1 MQTSRRSSENSRG
14 KEKENN
20 NNHTIKKHFMSMNTG
35 ENEQGLRK
43 IIDMTR
49 MISIIILLLHFYYYC
64 YNAFA
69 EWQLTATITDRLLQN
84 IFATGLFSNF
94 TKSKLIALGFLLI
107 SLMGAKGK
115 KNEKLNFK
123 TAFAYII
130 SGLVIYFFSFLFI
143 LLKAKTTTSAI
154 AYMSATSLGY
164 ILLLTGG
171 TLLSRVIKIQLNNKD
186 IFNKRNETFPQEERL
201 LQNEYSIN
209 LPAEYNLKG
218 KIISSW
224 INFIN
229 PMRGLLV
236 MGSPG
241 AGKSYF
247 IIQHIIKQHIEKGF
261 SMFIYDFKYDDLSRN
276 AYNHFLKF
284 RTNRYKV
291 EPKFFVINFDDLC
304 RCHRC
309 NPLDPDGMLDISD
322 AVESARTIMLGL
334 NRSWIKRQGEFFV
347 ESPINFLTSIIWFL
361 RKFHNGEYCTLP
373 HAIELMQV
381 DYDKLFTVLKT
392 EAEIEAYLN
401 PFVSAFI
408 NDSMEQLQGQIDA
421 ARISIARL
429 SSPALYYVLSGND
442 FTLDINDPDAPKIVC
457 LANNP
462 QKQQVYGAVL
472 SLYISRMTKIIN
484 RRNKLK
490 SSLIFDEFPTI
501 YFNGID
507 NLIATARSNKV
518 ATIIAVQDYSQL
530 KNEYS
535 REQAEVILNI
545 MGNVISGQVSGDTAK
560 FLSEK
565 FGRIMQDRESISI
578 NSNDTSISKSKQL
591 EQAIPAS
598 TIASLSSGE
607 FVGMVA
613 DNPDEVINL
622 KTFHCKITNDHSVL
636 ENESKL
642 YEEIPEIFMVDN
654 AIIQRNYQQIKQEVQ
669 DIIETELEKILNDP
683 ARENMVVKK

>member
-1 MQTSRRSSENSRG
+1 
-14 KEKENN
+14 
-20 NNHTIKKHFMSMNTG
+20 MSMNTG

-69 EWQLTATITDRLLQN
+69 EWQLTATITDRLIQN

-115 KNEKLNFK
+115 KNEKLNYK

-130 SGLVIYFFSFLFI
+130 MGLLIYFFSFLVFFI
-143 LLKAKTTTSAI
+143 EAKPTITAVAYMATTSI
-154 AYMSATSLGY
+154 GY

-186 IFNKRNETFPQEERL
+186 IFNKKNETFPQEERL

-209 LPAEYNLKG
+209 LPAQYNLKG

-261 SMFIYDFKYDDLSRN
+261 SMFIYDFKYDDLSRI
-276 AYNHFLKF
+276 AYNHFLKCKSSK
-284 RTNRYKV
+284 YKV
-291 EPKFFVINFDDLC
+291 EPKFFVINFDDLS

-309 NPLDPDGMLDISD
+309 NPLDPDSMLDITD

-442 FTLDINDPDAPKIVC
+442 FTLDINDPASPKIVC

-518 ATIIAVQDYSQL
+518 ATTIAVQDYSQL

-545 MGNVISGQVSGDTAK
+545 MGNIISGQVSGDTAK

-622 KTFHCKITNDHSVL
+622 KTFHCKITNDHSAL

-642 YEEIPEIFMVDN
+642 YKEIPEICMVDN

-669 DIIETELEKILNDP
+669 DIIESEMEKILNDP
-683 ARENMVVKK
+683 SRENMLVKK

>member
-1 MQTSRRSSENSRG
+1 
-14 KEKENN
+14 
-20 NNHTIKKHFMSMNTG
+20 MNTG
-35 ENEQGLRK
+35 ENEQGLRQ

-64 YNAFA
+64 YKAFA
-69 EWQLTATITDRLLQN
+69 EWSLTTTLTSRLLAN
-84 IFATGLFSNF
+84 IFATGLFSSF
-94 TKSKLIALGFLLI
+94 SKSKFIALAFLLI
-107 SLMGAKGK
+107 SLMGARGK
-115 KNEKLNFK
+115 KNEKLSYK
-123 TAFAYII
+123 KVAVYVVT
-130 SGLVIYFFSFLFI
+130 GLLLYLFSFIVFFI
-143 LLKAKTTTSAI
+143 GTDTKTTAI
-154 AYMSATSLGY
+154 IYMTITASGY
-164 ILLLTGG
+164 ILLLKGG
-171 TLLSRVIKIQLNNKD
+171 TLLSCVIKVNLNNRD
-186 IFNKRNETFPQEERL
+186 VFNKANETFPQEERL

-209 LPAEYNLKG
+209 LPAQYNLKG
-218 KIISSW
+218 KTISSW

-261 SMFIYDFKYDDLSRN
+261 SMFIYDFKYDDLSRI
-276 AYNHFLKF
+276 AYNNFLKF
-284 RTNRYKV
+284 KSKSYKAD
-291 EPKFFVINFDDLC
+291 PKFYVINFDDLS

-309 NPLDPDGMLDISD
+309 NPLDPKNMADITD

-361 RKFHNGEYCTLP
+361 RKFHDGEYCTLP

-381 DYDKLFTVLKT
+381 DYDKLFTVLRT
-392 EAEIEAYLN
+392 EPEIEAYLN
-401 PFVSAFI
+401 PFISAYM

-442 FTLDINDPDAPKIVC
+442 FTLDINDPKVPKIVC

-484 RRNKLK
+484 QRNKLK

-518 ATIIAVQDYSQL
+518 ATTVAVQDYSQL

-545 MGNVISGQVSGDTAK
+545 MGNVISGQVSGETAK

-598 TIASLSSGE
+598 TVASLSSGE

-613 DNPDEVINL
+613 DNPDQVITF
-622 KTFHCKITNDHSVL
+622 KSFHCKIVNDHNSL
-636 ENESKL
+636 KMESDL
-642 YEEIPEIFMVDN
+642 FQTIPKVCKVDSAN
-654 AIIQRNYQQIKQEVQ
+654 IQRNYQQIKQEVQ
-669 DIIETELEKILNDP
+669 DIIETEMEKILNDP
-683 ARENMVVKK
+683 SKGNVVVKK

>member
-1 MQTSRRSSENSRG
+1 
-14 KEKENN
+14 
-20 NNHTIKKHFMSMNTG
+20 MNTG

-43 IIDMTR
+43 IIDLTR
-49 MISIIILLLHFYYYC
+49 MISVVILILHFYFYGYS
-64 YNAFA
+64 AFA
-69 EWQLTATITDRLLQN
+69 TWHFTAKISDVVLRN
-84 IFATGLFSNF
+84 ISHTGLFSSF
-94 TKSKLIALGFLLI
+94 YKTKFI
-107 SLMGAKGK
+107 SLGALLLSLVGAKGK
-115 KNEKLNFK
+115 KSDKLNYR
-123 TAFAYII
+123 TAFAYLLT
-130 SGLVIYFFSFLFI
+130 GLLIYFISSLS
-143 LLKAKTTTSAI
+143 LNESLADTTSVI
-154 AYMSATSLGY
+154 LYILITSAGY
-164 ILLLTGG
+164 ILIMTGG
-171 TLLSRVIKIQLNNKD
+171 GLMSRIIKDKLKTD
-186 IFNKRNETFPQEERL
+186 VFNKHNETFPQEERL

-261 SMFIYDFKYDDLSRN
+261 SMFIYDFKYDDLSRI
-276 AYNHFLKF
+276 AYNQFLKF
-284 RTNRYKV
+284 KSKKYKI
-291 EPKFFVINFDDLC
+291 EPEFYVINFDDLTHS
-304 RCHRC
+304 HRC
-309 NPLDPDGMLDISD
+309 NPLDPQSMLDITD
-322 AVESARTIMLGL
+322 AVESARTILLGL

-347 ESPINFLTSIIWFL
+347 ESPINFLTSVIWFL
-361 RKFHNGEYCTLP
+361 RKFQNGEYCTLP

-392 EAEIEAYLN
+392 EPEIEAYLN
-401 PFVSAFI
+401 PFISAYM

-421 ARISIARL
+421 TRIGIARL
-429 SSPALYYVLSGND
+429 SSPALYYALSGSD
-442 FTLDINDPDAPKIVC
+442 FTLDINNANEPKIVC

-472 SLYISRMTKIIN
+472 SLYISRMTKIVN
-484 RRNKLK
+484 QRNKLK

-507 NLIATARSNKV
+507 SLIATARSNKV
-518 ATIIAVQDYSQL
+518 ATTIAVQDYSQL

-613 DNPDEVINL
+613 DNPDQVINL
-622 KTFHCKITNDHSVL
+622 KSFHCKIINDHDVL
-636 ENESKL
+636 KQESDGYKN
-642 YEEIPEIFMVDN
+642 IPEVCKVDA
-654 AIIQRNYQQIKQEVQ
+654 AIIQRNYQQIKQDVE
-669 DIIETELEKILNDP
+669 DLIESQMQQIMSDP
-683 ARENMVVKK
+683 GKESLIVKK

>member
-1 MQTSRRSSENSRG
+1 MQ
-14 KEKENN
+14 
-20 NNHTIKKHFMSMNTG
+20 TG

-49 MISIIILLLHFYYYC
+49 MISIVLLLLHFYYYC

-69 EWQLTATITDRLLQN
+69 EWSLTTTLTSRLLAN
-84 IFATGLFSNF
+84 IFATGLFSSF
-94 TKSKLIALGFLLI
+94 SKSKLISLVFLLI
-107 SLMGAKGK
+107 SLFGARGK
-115 KNEKLNFK
+115 KDERLNYK
-123 TAFAYII
+123 KVAIYVLL
-130 SGLVIYFFSFLFI
+130 GLVLYFFSLAVFFI
-143 LLKAKTTTSAI
+143 KTGTTNIAI
-154 AYMSATSLGY
+154 IYMTVTAIGY
-164 ILLLTGG
+164 ILLLKGG
-171 TLLSRVIKIQLNNKD
+171 TLLSRVIKINFNSKD
-186 IFNKRNETFPQEERL
+186 VFNKANETFPQEERL
-201 LQNEYSIN
+201 MENEYSIN
-209 LPAEYNLKG
+209 LPARYNLKG
-218 KIISSW
+218 KNVSSW

-247 IIQHIIKQHIEKGF
+247 IIQHIIKQHIQKGF
-261 SMFIYDFKYDDLSRN
+261 SIFIYDFKYDDLSRI
-276 AYNHFLKF
+276 AYNYFLKF
-284 RTNRYKV
+284 RSKSYKV
-291 EPKFFVINFDDLC
+291 EPEFYVINFDDLS

-309 NPLDPDGMLDISD
+309 NPLDPANMTDITD

-347 ESPINFLTSIIWFL
+347 ESPINFLTGVIWFL
-361 RKFHNGEYCTLP
+361 RKYNDGEYCTLP
-373 HAIELMQV
+373 HVIEMMQV
-381 DYDKLFTVLKT
+381 EYDQLFSVLKT
-392 EAEIEAYLN
+392 QTEIQSYINPFLSAYLN
-401 PFVSAFI
+401 
-408 NDSMEQLQGQIDA
+408 NSMEQLQGQIDA
-421 ARISIARL
+421 ARIGIARI

-442 FTLDINDPDAPKIVC
+442 FTLDINDPLAPKIVC

-472 SLYISRMTKIIN
+472 SLYISRMTKIVN
-484 RRNKLK
+484 QRGKLK

-507 NLIATARSNKV
+507 SLIATARSNKV
-518 ATIIAVQDYSQL
+518 ATTVAVQDYSQL

-545 MGNVISGQVSGDTAK
+545 MGNIISGQVSGETAK

-613 DNPDEVINL
+613 DNPDQVIGL
-622 KTFHCKITNDHSVL
+622 KSFHCKVINDHDTL
-636 ENESKL
+636 KIESES
-642 YEEIPEIFMVDN
+642 YASIPETRKIDN
-654 AIIQRNYQQIKQEVQ
+654 AIIQRNYKQIKQEVL
-669 DIIETELEKILNDP
+669 DIIETEMQKLLNDSNW
-683 ARENMVVKK
+683 ETKVVKK

>member
-1 MQTSRRSSENSRG
+1 
-14 KEKENN
+14 
-20 NNHTIKKHFMSMNTG
+20 MSMNTG

-49 MISIIILLLHFYYYC
+49 MISIVVLLLHFYYYC

-94 TKSKLIALGFLLI
+94 SKSKLIALGFLVI

-115 KNEKLNFK
+115 KNEKLNYK

-130 SGLVIYFFSFLFI
+130 TGLLVYFFSFFFFF
-143 LLKAKTTTSAI
+143 LKTEITITAI
-154 AYMSATSLGY
+154 AYMSATSIGY
-164 ILLLTGG
+164 IVLLTGG
-171 TLLSRVIKIQLNNKD
+171 TLLSRVIKIKLNNKD
-186 IFNKRNETFPQEERL
+186 IFNKQNETFPQEERL

-209 LPAEYNLKG
+209 LPAQYNLKG

-261 SMFIYDFKYDDLSRN
+261 TMFIYDFKYDDLSRI

-284 RTNRYKV
+284 RTNKYQV
-291 EPKFFVINFDDLC
+291 EPKFFVINFDDLT

-309 NPLDPDGMLDISD
+309 NPLDPGSMLDITD

-361 RKFHNGEYCTLP
+361 RKFQNGEYCTLP

-381 DYDKLFTVLKT
+381 EYDKLFTVLKT
-392 EAEIEAYLN
+392 ESEIEAYLN

-429 SSPALYYVLSGND
+429 SSPALYYVLSGSD
-442 FTLDINDPDAPKIVC
+442 FTLDINNPDAPKIVC

-472 SLYISRMTKIIN
+472 SLYISRMTKIVN
-484 RRNKLK
+484 QRNKLK

-518 ATIIAVQDYSQL
+518 ATTIAVQDYSQL
-530 KNEYS
+530 KSEYS

-613 DNPDEVINL
+613 DNPDEVISL
-622 KTFHCKITNDHSVL
+622 KAFHCKIMNDHDAL
-636 ENESKL
+636 KIESKS
-642 YEEIPEIFMVDN
+642 YKEIPEICKVDN
-654 AIIQRNYQQIKQEVQ
+654 AIVQRNYQQIKQEVQ
-669 DIIETELEKILNDP
+669 DIIETEMEKILNDP

>member
-1 MQTSRRSSENSRG
+1 
-14 KEKENN
+14 
-20 NNHTIKKHFMSMNTG
+20 MNTG

-43 IIDMTR
+43 IIDLTR
-49 MISIIILLLHFYYYC
+49 MISIFLLLLHFYFYC
-64 YNAFA
+64 YASFSH
-69 EWQLTATITDRLLQN
+69 WSLTAKIPDIILKN
-84 IFATGLFSNF
+84 ISKTGLFSSF
-94 TKSKLIALGFLLI
+94 HKTKFYALAVLLL
-107 SLMGAKGK
+107 SLVGAKGK
-115 KNEKLNFK
+115 KSDKLNYRV
-123 TAFAYII
+123 AFAYLIT
-130 SGLVIYFFSFLFI
+130 GLFIYFISVFCLYIPVSNEVTT
-143 LLKAKTTTSAI
+143 LLYIAVTSI
-154 AYMSATSLGY
+154 GFVL
-164 ILLLTGG
+164 ILTGG
-171 TLLSRVIKIQLNNKD
+171 GLMSRIIKGKLSNDV
-186 IFNKRNETFPQEERL
+186 FNKQNETFPQEERL
-201 LQNEYSIN
+201 LENEYSIN
-209 LPAEYNLKG
+209 LPAQYSLRG
-218 KIISSW
+218 KVISSH

-261 SMFIYDFKYDDLSRN
+261 SMFIYDFKYDDLSRI
-276 AYNHFLKF
+276 AYNYFLKF
-284 RTNRYKV
+284 KAKKYEA
-291 EPKFFVINFDDLC
+291 EPKFYVINFNDLN

-309 NPLDPDGMLDISD
+309 NPLDPNNMTDITD

-347 ESPINFLTSIIWFL
+347 ESPINFLTSVIWFL
-361 RKFHNGEYCTLP
+361 RKFHDGEFCTLP
-373 HAIELMQV
+373 HAIEMMQV
-381 DYDKLFTVLKT
+381 EYDKLFTVLKT
-392 EAEIEAYLN
+392 EPEIEAYLN
-401 PFVSAFI
+401 PFVSAFK

-421 ARISIARL
+421 ARIGIARL
-429 SSPALYYVLSGND
+429 SSPALYYVLSGSD
-442 FTLDINDPDAPKIVC
+442 FTLDINNPDSPKIVC

-472 SLYISRMTKIIN
+472 SLYVSRMTKIIN
-484 RRNKLK
+484 QRGKLK

-518 ATIIAVQDYSQL
+518 ATTIGVQDYSQL

-545 MGNVISGQVSGDTAK
+545 MGNVISGQVSGETAK

-613 DNPDEVINL
+613 DNPDQVINL
-622 KTFHCKITNDHSVL
+622 KSFHCKIINDHHAL
-636 ENESKL
+636 KTESDSYKQ
-642 YEEIPEIFMVDN
+642 IPEINKIDN
-654 AIIQRNYQQIKQEVQ
+654 AIVQRNYQQIKQEVQ
-669 DIIETELEKILNDP
+669 DIIESEMEKILNDP

>member
-1 MQTSRRSSENSRG
+1 
-14 KEKENN
+14 
-20 NNHTIKKHFMSMNTG
+20 MNTG

-64 YNAFA
+64 YSAF
-69 EWQLTATITDRLLQN
+69 EMWQLTSTITSRLIQN
-84 IFATGLFSNF
+84 VYATGLFSSF
-94 TKSKLIALGFLLI
+94 AKSKIIALIFLLI
-107 SLMGAKGK
+107 SLVGARGR
-115 KNEKLNFK
+115 KNEKLKYK
-123 TAFAYII
+123 TAFVYIFI
-130 SGLVIYFFSFLFI
+130 GLIFYFFSFL
-143 LLKAKTTTSAI
+143 LLYLRGIKTVVAI
-154 AYMSATSLGY
+154 AYMVATSLGY
-164 ILLLTGG
+164 IILLAGG
-171 TLLSRVIKIQLNNKD
+171 TLLSRVIKIKLDSKD
-186 IFNKRNETFPQEERL
+186 IFNKQNQTFPQEERL

-209 LPAEYNLKG
+209 LPARYNLKS
-218 KIISSW
+218 KTNSSW

-261 SMFIYDFKYDDLSRN
+261 SMFIYDFKYDDLSRI
-276 AYNHFLKF
+276 AYNYFLQF
-284 RTNRYKV
+284 RKKSFAV
-291 EPKFFVINFDDLC
+291 EPKFFVLNFDDFN

-309 NPLDPDGMLDISD
+309 NPLAPESMLDITD
-322 AVESARTIMLGL
+322 AVESSRAILLGL

-347 ESPINFLTSIIWFL
+347 ESPINFLIAVIWFL
-361 RKFHNGEYCTLP
+361 RKFNDGQYCTLP
-373 HAIELMQV
+373 HVIELMQA
-381 DYDKLFTVLKT
+381 DYDKLFTVLRT
-392 EAEIEAYLN
+392 EPEIEAYIN

-429 SSPALYYVLSGND
+429 SSPPLYYVLSGDD
-442 FTLDINDPDAPKIVC
+442 FTLDINNPENPKIVC

-472 SLYISRMTKIIN
+472 SLYINRLTKIIN
-484 RRNKLK
+484 QRNKLK
-490 SSLIFDEFPTI
+490 CSLILDEFPTI

-518 ATIIAVQDYSQL
+518 STTIAIQDYSQL

-545 MGNVISGQVSGDTAK
+545 MGNVISGQVSGETAK
-560 FLSEK
+560 FLSER

-598 TIASLSSGE
+598 AISGLSSGE

-613 DNPDEVINL
+613 DNPDQEISL
-622 KTFHCKITNDHSVL
+622 KSFHCKIVNDHAAL
-636 ENESKL
+636 EAEAKSYAL
-642 YEEIPEIFMVDN
+642 IPEFSKVDKLTV
-654 AIIQRNYQQIKQEVQ
+654 QRNYDQVKQDVR
-669 DIIETELEKILNDP
+669 DIIESEMQRILHNPALKNLVIEK
-683 ARENMVVKK
+683 

>member
-1 MQTSRRSSENSRG
+1 
-14 KEKENN
+14 
-20 NNHTIKKHFMSMNTG
+20 MSMNTG

-43 IIDMTR
+43 IIDLTR
-49 MISIIILLLHFYYYC
+49 MISIVILILHFYFYC
-64 YNAFA
+64 YSAFEA
-69 EWQLTATITDRLLQN
+69 WHLTAKISDVILKNVSQ
-84 IFATGLFSNF
+84 TGLFSNF
-94 TKSKLIALGFLLI
+94 YKTKFI
-107 SLMGAKGK
+107 SLGALLLSLVGAKGRK
-115 KNEKLNFK
+115 SDKLNYRI
-123 TAFAYII
+123 AFAYLLT
-130 SGLVIYFFSFLFI
+130 GLFIYFISAFSLYAPLAQTVSVMLYI
-143 LLKAKTTTSAI
+143 LTTSI
-154 AYMSATSLGY
+154 GY
-164 ILLLTGG
+164 ILIMTGG
-171 TLLSRVIKIQLNNKD
+171 GLMSRIIRDKLKTDV
-186 IFNKRNETFPQEERL
+186 FNKQNETFPQEERL
-201 LQNEYSIN
+201 LKNEYSVN
-209 LPAEYNLKG
+209 LPAEYSLRG

-261 SMFIYDFKYDDLSRN
+261 SMFIYDFKYDDLSKI
-276 AYNHFLKF
+276 AYNQFLKF
-284 RTNRYKV
+284 RSTKYKV
-291 EPKFFVINFDDLC
+291 EPKFYVINFDDLS

-309 NPLDPDGMLDISD
+309 NPLDPKGMLDITD

-361 RKFHNGEYCTLP
+361 RKFQNGEYCTLP

-381 DYDKLFTVLKT
+381 DYEKLFTVLKT
-392 EAEIEAYLN
+392 ETEIEAYLN
-401 PFVSAFI
+401 PFVSAFV

-429 SSPALYYVLSGND
+429 SSPSLYYVLSGND
-442 FTLDINDPDAPKIVC
+442 FTLDINDPNAPKIVC

-484 RRNKLK
+484 QRNKLK

-507 NLIATARSNKV
+507 NLIATVRSNKV
-518 ATIIAVQDYSQL
+518 ATTIAVQDYSQL

-545 MGNVISGQVSGDTAK
+545 MGNIISGQVSGDTAK

-565 FGRIMQDRESISI
+565 FGRIMQDRETISI

-622 KTFHCKITNDHSVL
+622 KTFHCKIMNDHEAL
-636 ENESKL
+636 KNENEM
-642 YEEIPEIFMVDN
+642 YENIPEIRKVDN

-669 DIIETELEKILNDP
+669 DIIESELEKIMNDP
-683 ARENMVVKK
+683 ARENMVVRK

>member
-1 MQTSRRSSENSRG
+1 
-14 KEKENN
+14 
-20 NNHTIKKHFMSMNTG
+20 MSMNTG

-49 MISIIILLLHFYYYC
+49 MISILMLLLHFYYYC

-69 EWQLTATITDRLLQN
+69 DWRLTTTITDRLLQN
-84 IFATGLFSNF
+84 IFSTGIFSSF
-94 TKSKLIALGFLLI
+94 IKSKLIALGFLLI

-115 KNEKLNFK
+115 KDEKLNYK
-123 TAFAYII
+123 YAFAYII
-130 SGLVIYFFSFLFI
+130 TGLLIYFFSFLSLF
-143 LLKAKTTTSAI
+143 LDSKNTTTAVV
-154 AYMSATSLGY
+154 YMSSTSLGY
-164 ILLLTGG
+164 VMVLTGG
-171 TLLSRVIKIQLNNKD
+171 TVLSRVIKVRLNNKD
-186 IFNKRNETFPQEERL
+186 IFNKNNETFPQEERL

-261 SMFIYDFKYDDLSRN
+261 SMFIYDFKYDDLSRI

-284 RTNRYKV
+284 KSKIYPV
-291 EPKFFVINFDDLC
+291 EPKFYVINFDDLN
-304 RCHRC
+304 RCHRS
-309 NPLDPDGMLDISD
+309 NPLDPKNMMDITD

-347 ESPINFLTSIIWFL
+347 ESPINFLTSVIWFL
-361 RKFHNGEYCTLP
+361 RKFLDGEYCTLP
-373 HAIELMQV
+373 HAIEMMQV
-381 DYDKLFTVLKT
+381 DYDKLFTVLRT
-392 EAEIEAYLN
+392 ESEIEAYIN
-401 PFVSAFI
+401 PFLSAYL

-421 ARISIARL
+421 ARIGIARL

-442 FTLDINDPDAPKIVC
+442 FSLDINNPQEPKIVC

-484 RRNKLK
+484 QRDKLK

-518 ATIIAVQDYSQL
+518 ATTIAVQDYSQL

-565 FGRIMQDRESISI
+565 FGRIMQDRQSISI
-578 NSNDTSISKSKQL
+578 NSNDTSISKSQQL
-591 EQAIPAS
+591 EQAIPSS

-613 DNPDEVINL
+613 DNPDQVIAL
-622 KTFHCKITNDHSVL
+622 KSFHCKIINNHEALKTENDS
-636 ENESKL
+636 
-642 YEEIPEIFMVDN
+642 YQPIPEFQKVDS

-669 DIIETELEKILNDP
+669 DIIESEMEKILNDP
-683 ARENMVVKK
+683 AKEGVVIKK